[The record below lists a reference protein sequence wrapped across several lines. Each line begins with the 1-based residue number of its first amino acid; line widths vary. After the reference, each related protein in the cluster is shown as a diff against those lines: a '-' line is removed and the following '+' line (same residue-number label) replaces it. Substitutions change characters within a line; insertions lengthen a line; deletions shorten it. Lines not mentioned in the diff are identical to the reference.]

1 MVSRR
6 NRTLAW
12 VSVAALVLA
21 GCSSAPADYLSAAGD
36 SCRAERAEM
45 KAVDDYFNQQ
55 LIEGAV
61 IGGIGGAAAGALM
74 GYMIGGSGSSAAI
87 GAAAGLAAG
96 AVGGYFVAKRD
107 AAQSRDAL
115 VQTIYNDVS
124 RENTQVSRATAAF
137 DALTQCRMAASTRI
151 NQAYQ
156 AGSLSRGD
164 AEAQMGRERE
174 LFTQDIAFAREIG
187 GQMQKRSGDLTFAVN
202 EVEKLPPGQ
211 IVASTS
217 PAPTTE
223 AKPAAKPQPP
233 KQQAKKPAATKAAAS
248 EQAAVQKLSKES
260 VSLTDNINGYDQKT
274 NDAGTVVIAQMQLK
288 EPAKPVMHD
297 QPARYAR
304 WASKCAA
311 VVLAD
316 CGG

>member
-1 MVSRR
+1 MISRR

-12 VSVAALVLA
+12 LSVAALALA
-21 GCSSAPADYLSAAGD
+21 GCSSAPADYLNAAGD
-36 SCRAERAEM
+36 SCKSQRAEL
-45 KAVDDYFNQQ
+45 KAVDDYFNEQ
-55 LIEGAV
+55 LIQGAI
-61 IGGIGGAAAGALM
+61 IGGVGGAAAGALL

-96 AVGGYFVAKRD
+96 AAGGYFIAKRD

-115 VQTIYNDVS
+115 VQTVYDDVS

-137 DALTQCRMAASTRI
+137 DALTKCRIAASTRI
-151 NQAYQ
+151 NQEYQ

-164 AEAQMGRERE
+164 AEAQMTRERE
-174 LFTQDIAFAREIG
+174 LFTQDIAFAKEIG

-202 EVEKLPPGQ
+202 EVEKLPPGP
-211 IVASTS
+211 IVAEAS
-217 PAPTTE
+217 PAPATE
-223 AKPAAKPQPP
+223 TKPAAKPQPP
-233 KQQAKKPAATKAAAS
+233 KPQAKKPTATKATAS

-274 NDAGTVVIAQMQLK
+274 NDAGTVAIAQMQLK
-288 EPAKPVMHD
+288 EPAKPVMRD